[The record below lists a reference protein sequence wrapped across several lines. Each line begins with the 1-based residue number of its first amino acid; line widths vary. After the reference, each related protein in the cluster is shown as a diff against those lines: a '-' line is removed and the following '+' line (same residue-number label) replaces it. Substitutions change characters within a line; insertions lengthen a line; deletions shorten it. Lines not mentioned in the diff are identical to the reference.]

1 MRARFGNRLPAVKL
15 VAGLLIL
22 AVTVG
27 LLQALGTTS
36 ATADHAA
43 GAGQDPAP
51 PIASAAAVKPRP
63 AHTTKSLPAHA
74 DKRRPVHAAKARPV
88 KAVKRRHTVHDVRTA
103 VSCKPTTAIAARA
116 RKGQERPEFIVRRHA
131 SLALAGKRVAIN
143 GKLKDACAG
152 VRVRLQQRS
161 GHGWRALATTRV
173 GRRGGFHLA
182 YEAPAAGTAGLRVAF
197 GGGHGLRRATES
209 VGAVTSMHPAVA
221 SWYYDDTGATGC
233 GFQATYGVANKTLPC
248 GTKVTLSYGGRTVV
262 ATVDD
267 RGPYI
272 PGRTYD
278 LGIHTRDALG
288 MNGVV
293 TLLASA

>member
-1 MRARFGNRLPAVKL
+1 MRARFGNRLPAVKIA
-15 VAGLLIL
+15 AGLLIL

-27 LLQALGTTS
+27 LLQTVGTTS
-36 ATADHAA
+36 ASGSHD
-43 GAGQDPAP
+43 
-51 PIASAAAVKPRP
+51 ASARAGHQAALEPQPVFARIARVLNGLGAPG
-63 AHTTKSLPAHA
+63 HA
-74 DKRRPVHAAKARPV
+74 I
-88 KAVKRRHTVHDVRTA
+88 KAVKKAKGVHTVRT
-103 VSCKPTTAIAARA
+103 VLNCRPTTAVAARA
-116 RKGQERPEFIVRRHA
+116 KRGNERPEFVVRHHA
-131 SLALAGKRVAIN
+131 SLALAGRTVAIN

-152 VRVRLQQRS
+152 VRVRLQERS
-161 GHGWRALATTRV
+161 GRNWSLLASTRV

-182 YEAPAAGTAGLRVAF
+182 YEAPAAGTAGLRVRF
-197 GGGHGLRRATES
+197 GGGHGLRPTAEP
-209 VGAVTSMHPAVA
+209 VGDVTAMHPAVA

-233 GFQATYGVANKTLPC
+233 GFQAEYGVANKTLPC

-278 LGIHTRDALG
+278 LGINTRNALG

-293 TLLASA
+293 TLLASV